1 MKKEDL
7 ELAKQEFSRDRDIWR
22 DLLLQRRFY
31 YTDLLTRVTDRQ
43 INHILT
49 LTTIAVA
56 VLSLAFPLATKT
68 SPVSIFSFFLL
79 STSAILGTSLV
90 LYTIFHDKSGIPKRR
105 DEELSG
111 YSKFQSSANQN
122 FNKAYSGDLTWDD
135 VKRYFDL
142 KNEIIKDIENK
153 KENKILPIITDTI
166 YILFLLSFFLGLSS
180 FLVSFLSKLS

>member
-1 MKKEDL
+1 MKQEDI

-31 YTDLLTRVTDRQ
+31 YADLLTRVTDRQ

-56 VLSLAFPLATKT
+56 VLSLMFPLATNI
-68 SPVSIFSFFLL
+68 SSALIYSFFLL
-79 STSAILGTSLV
+79 STSTILGTGLV
-90 LYTIFHDKSGIPKRR
+90 LYTIFHDKSGIPKQR

-111 YSKFQSSANQN
+111 YSKFQSVAMQN
-122 FNKAYSGDLTWDD
+122 YSKAYSAEITWDD

-142 KNEIIKDIENK
+142 KNEIAKDIKNK
-153 KENKILPIITDTI
+153 KENKTAPMIIDTV
-166 YILFLLSFFLGLSS
+166 YIFFLLSFFLGLSS
-180 FLVSFLSKLS
+180 FLVSFLCKLS